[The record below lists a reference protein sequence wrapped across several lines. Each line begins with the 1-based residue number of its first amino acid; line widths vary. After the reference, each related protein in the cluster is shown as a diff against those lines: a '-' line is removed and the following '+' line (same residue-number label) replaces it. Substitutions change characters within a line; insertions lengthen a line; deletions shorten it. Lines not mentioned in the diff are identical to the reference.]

1 MKEVKVKTKKDDMD
15 NQVIENNIKI
25 NIDMKDLE
33 ALKPEKKRSKINE
46 VKNQKN
52 Y

>member
-1 MKEVKVKTKKDDMD
+1 MKKVKVKTKKDDMD

-33 ALKPEKKRSKINE
+33 ALKPGKKKA
-46 VKNQKN
+46 K
-52 Y
+52 

>member
-33 ALKPEKKRSKINE
+33 ALKPEKKKKQNKRSKKPKE
-46 VKNQKN
+46 
-52 Y
+52 